1 MAPCPSDQG
10 KQATLCSCCA
20 SPSQVWVKIL
30 YQWMNM
36 MMNWAVV
43 LIIQLFWGKT
53 VPKFDPLADGV
64 TVLSFPIFFPTLS
77 QIRKFPAV
85 YDL

>member
-1 MAPCPSDQG
+1 
-10 KQATLCSCCA
+10 
-20 SPSQVWVKIL
+20 
-30 YQWMNM
+30 M

>member
-1 MAPCPSDQG
+1 
-10 KQATLCSCCA
+10 
-20 SPSQVWVKIL
+20 
-30 YQWMNM
+30 M

-43 LIIQLFWGKT
+43 LIIQLFLGKT

-64 TVLSFPIFFPTLS
+64 TVLSFPIFFPTLN